1 MTSFEQFKS
10 RVVLHSVAA
19 AILGSAVL
27 GLVRVDYG
35 LGFLLGAA
43 ASVLNLHLMAA
54 RTARMVEMS
63 AQTAKG
69 YAFRSAISRYVLLAL
84 ALALAARLERVNFV
98 CAACGIFLAQ
108 AVLVANH
115 LLTSRSTAL
124 AVKGEQWKE

>member
-1 MTSFEQFKS
+1 MTSFERFKS

-54 RTARMVEMS
+54 RTARMVEMT

-69 YAFRSAISRYVLLAL
+69 YAFRSAISR
-84 ALALAARLERVNFV
+84 
-98 CAACGIFLAQ
+98 
-108 AVLVANH
+108 
-115 LLTSRSTAL
+115 
-124 AVKGEQWKE
+124 